1 MLLRLYRSLGA
12 VYPIVAGWRWSSGQA
27 VRAEVPGA
35 GRGDGDHTGH
45 GHALRRL
52 SRDWRVAPRSLT
64 LRWRDLDA
72 HVVAVALLE

>member
-1 MLLRLYRSLGA
+1 VR
-12 VYPIVAGWRWSSGQA
+12 VA
-27 VRAEVPGA
+27 VPGA